1 MSLLPD
7 SSFLAGIAQAV
18 SDRLGAAAFVLRID
32 PERTEELSSVRG
44 ERGWSAHADAALRAR
59 IAAGPA
65 PLTPELVVGDPT
77 IAFALIPGGEPVALC
92 VLFAKGRVPTA
103 AQLRLLGQFAGVA
116 AKRMGIASPPPGTP
130 ARSTTSSLQ
139 SRYQQLLLLNRISL
153 GLFSGSTLESSLESA
168 AHGILAL
175 TGGKF
180 LALLRKDESDA
191 LEPFFQLGNPR
202 YLEQGADS
210 GLNEALSRLRLDPAP
225 VWLSGTPVGWYARPI
240 AARHARRMDGV
251 LAVGFLSSERPGLDV
266 ENLLADVCSLLYNAF
281 RVERQLREQETLAAV
296 TEQSADP
303 ILMTDLQGRIT
314 AWSRGAVETFG
325 YTAEEVM
332 RRNRMELLVPPED
345 AEETEALELRTR
357 SEGQVLGVEVTR
369 LHRDGRRI
377 EVEAT
382 YTVVK
387 DDAGRPFGVVRVLRD
402 ITRRKEL
409 ERMREEFIAMVT
421 HDLRIPLTSIRG
433 FSEAMGDFWSEM
445 PDEEKKKYVAVILRE
460 SKRMSRLVDDF
471 LDLSRFEGDSVELD
485 KAPVDLPALMDR
497 VVETLKGYGPG
508 IAFEVRG
515 AADAPPLLAETHQL
529 ERVLIN
535 LGGNAVKY
543 SPEGGT
549 VLFSIE
555 PDGAQ
560 GLLFTV
566 RDEGPGIPKE
576 AQTRLFE
583 KFYRVSDEI
592 SKRKKGSGLGL
603 TVCKLIVEAHGGTIW
618 VDSEPGKGTAF
629 RFRLPAGIPAASK

>member
-1 MSLLPD
+1 
-7 SSFLAGIAQAV
+7 
-18 SDRLGAAAFVLRID
+18 
-32 PERTEELSSVRG
+32 
-44 ERGWSAHADAALRAR
+44 
-59 IAAGPA
+59 
-65 PLTPELVVGDPT
+65 
-77 IAFALIPGGEPVALC
+77 
-92 VLFAKGRVPTA
+92 
-103 AQLRLLGQFAGVA
+103 
-116 AKRMGIASPPPGTP
+116 
-130 ARSTTSSLQ
+130 
-139 SRYQQLLLLNRISL
+139 
-153 GLFSGSTLESSLESA
+153 
-168 AHGILAL
+168 
-175 TGGKF
+175 
-180 LALLRKDESDA
+180 
-191 LEPFFQLGNPR
+191 
-202 YLEQGADS
+202 
-210 GLNEALSRLRLDPAP
+210 
-225 VWLSGTPVGWYARPI
+225 
-240 AARHARRMDGV
+240 
-251 LAVGFLSSERPGLDV
+251 
-266 ENLLADVCSLLYNAF
+266 
-281 RVERQLREQETLAAV
+281 
-296 TEQSADP
+296 
-303 ILMTDLQGRIT
+303 
-314 AWSRGAVETFG
+314 
-325 YTAEEVM
+325 
-332 RRNRMELLVPPED
+332 
-345 AEETEALELRTR
+345 
-357 SEGQVLGVEVTR
+357 
-369 LHRDGRRI
+369 
-377 EVEAT
+377 
-382 YTVVK
+382 
-387 DDAGRPFGVVRVLRD
+387 
-402 ITRRKEL
+402 
-409 ERMREEFIAMVT
+409 MREEFIAMVT

-445 PDEEKKKYVAVILRE
+445 PDAEKKKYVAVILRE

-485 KAPVDLPALMDR
+485 KSPVDLPALMDR

-508 IAFEVRG
+508 IAFEIRG
-515 AADAPPLLAETHQL
+515 AADAPLFLAETHQL